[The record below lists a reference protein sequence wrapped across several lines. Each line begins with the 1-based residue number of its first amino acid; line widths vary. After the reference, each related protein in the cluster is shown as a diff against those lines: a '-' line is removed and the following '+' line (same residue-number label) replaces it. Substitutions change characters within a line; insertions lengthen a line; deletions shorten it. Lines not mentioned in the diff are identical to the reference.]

1 VNLLIIYLPLI
12 ILFQLLTADDNE
24 SLIRELEKS
33 LMAPCCWSG
42 TVADHGNSQM
52 EEDIVKLVGEGKTKE
67 EITLYFI
74 SIYGERILSK
84 PKAEGFNLLV
94 WIMPLMVSVTA
105 LFILF
110 NYIKHKQP
118 APNLEEL
125 KQQNDKVPFD
135 DIIEKELSEM
145 K

>member
-1 VNLLIIYLPLI
+1 MNLLIIYLPLI

-52 EEDIVKLVGEGKTKE
+52 EEDIVKLVGEGKTNE

-74 SIYGERILSK
+74 SIYGERILAK
-84 PKAEGFNLLV
+84 PKAEGFNLLI
-94 WIMPLMVSVTA
+94 WIIPLMVSVTA

-125 KQQNDKVPFD
+125 KQQDDKVPFD

-145 K
+145 E

>member
-1 VNLLIIYLPLI
+1 MNLLIIYLPLI

-52 EEDIVKLVGEGKTKE
+52 EEDIVKLVGEGKTNE

-74 SIYGERILSK
+74 SIYGERILAK
-84 PKAEGFNLLV
+84 PKAEGFNLLI
-94 WIMPLMVSVTA
+94 WIIPLMVSVTA

>member
-1 VNLLIIYLPLI
+1 
-12 ILFQLLTADDNE
+12 
-24 SLIRELEKS
+24 
-33 LMAPCCWSG
+33 MAPCCWSG

-52 EEDIVKLVGEGKTKE
+52 EEEIVKLVGEGKTKE
-67 EITLYFI
+67 EISIYFV
-74 SIYGERILSK
+74 SIYGERILAK

-118 APNLEEL
+118 IPNLEEL
-125 KQQNDKVPFD
+125 KQQDDKVPFD
-135 DIIEKELSEM
+135 DIIEKELSEIE
-145 K
+145 

>member
-1 VNLLIIYLPLI
+1 VNLLKIFLPFI
-12 ILFQLLTADDNE
+12 FLLQFLHAADNE
-24 SLIRELEKS
+24 SLIRELEES

-52 EEDIVKLVGEGKTKE
+52 EEEIVKLAGNGKTME
-67 EITLYFI
+67 EITLYFV
-74 SIYGERILSK
+74 SIYGERILAK

-118 APNLEEL
+118 APNLEEI
-125 KQQNDKVPFD
+125 KQRNDKVPFD

-145 K
+145 G